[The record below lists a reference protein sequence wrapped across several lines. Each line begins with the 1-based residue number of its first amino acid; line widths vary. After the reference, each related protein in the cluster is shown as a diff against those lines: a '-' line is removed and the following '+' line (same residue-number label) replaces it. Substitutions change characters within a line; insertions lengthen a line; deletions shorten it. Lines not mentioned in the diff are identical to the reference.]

1 MQQRYAYG
9 YVRVSTHDQEE
20 ISPDSQEKL
29 LREYAQKNNII
40 ILKIFYELGISG
52 RKADK
57 RPEFQEMIGSAKSKE
72 HPVDVILVWKY
83 SRFARNQEESI
94 VYKSLL
100 KKQNNVDVISISE
113 PLIDGPFG
121 SLIERIIEWMDEY
134 YSIRLSGEVFRGMK
148 ENARRGSFQARPPL
162 GYKIAEHGKPPVIVP
177 EEAKIVKII
186 FEKYANDKLG
196 FFDIARYLN
205 SLGFKT
211 SHNKPFERRSIEYI
225 IQNPMYCGMIRWN
238 RTKNDT
244 NEIKDKSEWI
254 ITEGEHEPIISKE
267 LFDSAQAVFKS
278 TYCPKGSRPA
288 STYKHWLSGLLKCP
302 DCGRTL
308 TAYTKYRRN
317 GECYSYFSCYG
328 YNKGKCPKPN
338 GISSMVLEKEVL
350 KNLEEVM
357 YTGNIDF
364 ELRHLQS
371 AEIVNEKSMLEDRL
385 KSLSGKEDRIKASYR
400 EGIDTLEEYRDN
412 KKLIQKERED
422 ILQQLNELSQD
433 SSCTSQ
439 NAMDAILEKVHNIYA
454 IISSD
459 QYTNAQKNTALRQI
473 IDKII
478 YDRQTDT
485 LKFFYVLYQ
494 T

>member
-29 LREYAQKNNII
+29 LREYAKKNHFV
-40 ILKIFYELGISG
+40 ILKIFFELGVSG

-57 RPEFQEMIGSAKSKE
+57 RPEFQDMIGSAKSKE
-72 HPVDVILVWKY
+72 HPVDAILVWKY

-100 KKQNNVDVISISE
+100 KKQNNVDVISVSE

-148 ENARRGSFQARPPL
+148 ENAMRGSFQARPPL
-162 GYKIAEHGKPPVIVP
+162 GYKIQEHGKPPVIVP
-177 EEAKIVKII
+177 EEAKIIRII
-186 FEKYANDKLG
+186 FDKYVNENSS

-225 IQNPMYCGMIRWN
+225 IQNPTYCGMIRWN

-254 ITEGEHEPIISKE
+254 ITDGDHEPIITKE
-267 LFDSAQAVFKS
+267 LFDKAQERIKS
-278 TYCPKGSRPA
+278 TFIPKGARPA
-288 STYKHWLSGLLKCP
+288 STYKHWLSGFLKCP

-308 TAYTKYRRN
+308 TACTLRRKN

-328 YNKGKCPKPN
+328 YSKGKCPKPN
-338 GISSMVLEKEVL
+338 GISSLVLEKEVL
-350 KNLEEVM
+350 KSLQEVID
-357 YTGNIDF
+357 TGNIEF
-364 ELRHLQS
+364 ELRHFEPV
-371 AEIVNEKSMLEDRL
+371 EIVNERSILEERL
-385 KSLSGKEDRIKASYR
+385 KGLAGKEDRIKASYR
-400 EGIDTLEEYRDN
+400 EGIDTLEEYKEN

-422 ILQQLNELSQD
+422 IEQQLTELSD
-433 SSCTSQ
+433 DNTNNPQ
-439 NAMDAILEKVHNIYA
+439 NTAATLLKKVHNAYS

-459 QYTNAQKNTALRQI
+459 QYTNVQKNTALRQI
-473 IDKII
+473 IDKIV
-478 YDRQTDT
+478 YNRQTDT
-485 LKFFYVLYQ
+485 LKIFYFLYQ
-494 T
+494 N